1 MSRDHYLLLCD
12 VTADTEN
19 TASSIVACWTVF
31 TQLLPGNAL
40 MKSVTICGSDGNHKN
55 ICIILVEIHCETFPF
70 GRLRM
75 NGSILVRW
83 VLGF

>member
-31 TQLLPGNAL
+31 TELLPGNAVI
-40 MKSVTICGSDGNHKN
+40 KSFTILKNFNRTTGFVTLFLL
-55 ICIILVEIHCETFPF
+55 IIFYE
-70 GRLRM
+70 
-75 NGSILVRW
+75 NDDS
-83 VLGF
+83 